1 MLSALILTIT
11 NATISNY
18 VSIFIISPFFG
29 SLFGLTA
36 GIIGICLSFVSEIQ
50 QMKCLW
56 ISFII
61 LVCYKPLVLC
71 SILISSVSSH
81 PLLQWS
87 PLVLGAWMHHRPHS
101 TCIMCSDAIVMGK
114 CVTKNTTSLDFWRT
128 IRFTSL
134 VHQNR
139 LSIFSGPN
147 CGSNPIGTNRSYI
160 TEGQLSA
167 IGTFLFLGKYISSMI
182 HKLWNV
188 IYVVSHIKRNY
199 FVQSCV

>member
-61 LVCYKPLVLC
+61 LVCNVPLVLHQ
-71 SILISSVSSH
+71 ILILSVFVH
-81 PLLQWS
+81 PLLQ
-87 PLVLGAWMHHRPHS
+87 
-101 TCIMCSDAIVMGK
+101 
-114 CVTKNTTSLDFWRT
+114 
-128 IRFTSL
+128 
-134 VHQNR
+134 
-139 LSIFSGPN
+139 
-147 CGSNPIGTNRSYI
+147 
-160 TEGQLSA
+160 
-167 IGTFLFLGKYISSMI
+167 
-182 HKLWNV
+182 
-188 IYVVSHIKRNY
+188 
-199 FVQSCV
+199 